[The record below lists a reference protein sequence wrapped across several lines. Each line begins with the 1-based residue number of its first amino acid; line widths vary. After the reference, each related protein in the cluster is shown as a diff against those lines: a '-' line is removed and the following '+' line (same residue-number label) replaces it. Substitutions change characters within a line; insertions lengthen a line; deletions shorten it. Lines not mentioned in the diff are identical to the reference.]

1 MKQLKKRQIIF
12 IIITICFIVLLYFVN
27 RIERVSLYESEGRSF
42 EKATVLQVTEDN
54 IQDSGQYL
62 GQQTV
67 ILQLNSGEYKGTTVE
82 AYSSSSYLYGAHCVP
97 NMKVIASV
105 NDNEGELYVN
115 VYSFDRSYILYA
127 IVLLFLITIWALGG
141 KQGLNSVLS
150 LIFTFVC
157 IILLF
162 IPLIYK
168 GMSPIIAAMIVSALT
183 TVVTMYLIGGVS
195 SKTFSAILSTIIGV
209 VLSGV
214 LAVIFGYFTKIN
226 GFNVSDI
233 EQLEYVGQMTNVKI
247 GELLYA
253 GILIS
258 SLGAIMDVAM
268 SVGSPIHE
276 IHSKIPEADFH
287 ELFKSG
293 INVGRDM
300 MGTMSNTLILAFTGS
315 SINTLIFIYAYG
327 YGLNQLINMYSIGIE
342 IIQGA
347 AATLGVILTVPISAY
362 INSMM
367 ICKIKRKGEEISE
380 ISPQ

>member
-1 MKQLKKRQIIF
+1 MKQLKKRHAIF

-27 RIERVSLYESEGRSF
+27 RIEKVSLYESEGRSF

-54 IQDSGQYL
+54 IQESGQYL

-67 ILQLNSGEYKGTTVE
+67 LLQLNSGRYKGATVE
-82 AYSSSSYLYGAHCVP
+82 AYSSSSYLYGAHCFP
-97 NMKVIASV
+97 GMKVIASV

-141 KQGLNSVLS
+141 KQGLNSVFS
-150 LIFTFVC
+150 LVFTFVC

-168 GMSPIIAAMIVSALT
+168 GVSPIIAAIIVSVLT
-183 TVVTMYLIGGVS
+183 TVVTMYLIGGLS

-214 LAVIFGYFTKIN
+214 LAVIFGYFTKID

-233 EQLEYVGQMTNVKI
+233 EQLEYVGQMTNIKI

-276 IHSKIPEADFH
+276 IHSKISEADFH

-293 INVGRDM
+293 LNVGRDM

-327 YGLNQLINMYSIGIE
+327 YGLNQLVNMYSIGIE
-342 IIQGA
+342 IIQGT

-367 ICKIKRKGEEISE
+367 ICKKKRRNEQISE
-380 ISPQ
+380 INL